1 VNITMLKGLSQELPV
16 FVCLRD
22 EASGAFTTNFCQVVS
37 LDPSVY
43 FHTPVR
49 HGDVLRAI
57 ALNILAMVFP
67 GEEIELSIGRCST
80 VAVSLHRLFVDEV
93 LSTMPGE
100 GGNLPFAVV
109 RDWALEI
116 SANGVQQFAKVCA

>member
-1 VNITMLKGLSQELPV
+1 MIALTKGCSIPPSL

-22 EASGAFTTNFCQVVS
+22 EKTGGFTTNFHQVVS
-37 LDPSVY
+37 TDPSIS
-43 FHTPVR
+43 FHSPSRPKAVME
-49 HGDVLRAI
+49 AI

-67 GEEIELSIGRCST
+67 GEEIELPIGRCST
-80 VAVSLHRLFVDEV
+80 VAMSLHKLFMEDV
-93 LSTMPGE
+93 LGTMPEE

-116 SANGVQQFAKVCA
+116 SANSVQRLVKVPA